1 MPCARAHVRALR
13 PVLFLPQMAVGM
25 YVHGKFIEK
34 VRFFKGCKPS
44 FLREVRQPASHAIN
58 P

>member
-1 MPCARAHVRALR
+1 
-13 PVLFLPQMAVGM
+13 MAVGM

-44 FLREVRQPASHAIN
+44 FLREVRRPASHAIN

>member
-1 MPCARAHVRALR
+1 
-13 PVLFLPQMAVGM
+13 MAVGM

-44 FLREVRQPASHAIN
+44 FLREVRPRPLVWHAICTHACVRV
-58 P
+58 

>member
-1 MPCARAHVRALR
+1 MRAVREHARACIA
-13 PVLFLPQMAVGM
+13 PVLFLQMAVGM